1 MKLRQEYATNANLE
15 TEGVWHDLGDGG
27 RVKVARLGNQN
38 WQRAYNK
45 LPHGLRSAASA
56 GRLKGAQADEFD
68 KRNAR
73 VLAETVLLDWD
84 GMEEVDGTP
93 IPYSVEAAE
102 QALIEL
108 KDFRVAIVQI
118 AGDMANFQAEEVA
131 EKGKGSRGSSKS
143 S

>member
-1 MKLRQEYATNANLE
+1 MKLRQEFATNTDLE
-15 TEGVWHDLGDGG
+15 TEGVWQDLGDGG
-27 RVKVARLGNQN
+27 RVKVARLGNPK

-45 LPHGLRSAASA
+45 LPHGLRNAASS

-73 VLAETVLLDWD
+73 VLAETILLDWD
-84 GMEEVDGTP
+84 GMEEEDGTP

-102 QALIEL
+102 QALFEL
-108 KDFRVAIVQI
+108 KDFRTAVVQL